1 MKTLY
6 LRIVLTFVLILMA
19 SGIIALF
26 VMNLY
31 YIGHVRDSNEQKI
44 VNIGEEIRSLFVQN
58 PDLELN
64 SYLTHIA
71 ALGYQIYAVD
81 DKLEGTYYGDPFK
94 RKQMN
99 SADIELV
106 LHGGTYRGIQ
116 ESKGILKV
124 NNYFENSLRNSVG
137 LPIDVHGTRYAVF
150 IRPNLEQQIG
160 EVRNLLG
167 LLLGFTFLFS
177 LVLIVIFSRFIVKPI
192 KKLTAA
198 THKIVGG
205 DYRIEMDVT
214 RSDEIGNLAR
224 DFTHMAQS
232 IQQLDQMRQEFV
244 ANVSHEIQSPLTSI
258 QGFAQTIRSK
268 ETSHEERF
276 KYLQIIEEESKR
288 LSSLSKQ
295 LLTLATLD
303 KEERVLKPSS
313 FRLDE
318 QIRQILIVTEFQ
330 WTDKQLELELNLVEM
345 TIKADQQLL
354 YQVWYNLITNAIK
367 FSNPGD
373 SLHIDMN
380 EEGQDILVTIRDTG
394 IGIPENELSHIF
406 ERFYKADKNRN
417 RTRSGSGLGLS
428 IVHKIVSLHDGHID
442 VHSQL
447 GKGTTFIV
455 RLPQL

>member
-1 MKTLY
+1 MT
-6 LRIVLTFVLILMA
+6 
-19 SGIIALF
+19 SGIFALF

-31 YIGHVRDSNEQKI
+31 YIGHVRDTNEQKI
-44 VNIGEEIRSLFVQN
+44 VKIGQEIRSLFEQN

-81 DKLEGTYYGDPFK
+81 KKLEGTYYGDPFK
-94 RKQMN
+94 RKQLDT
-99 SADIELV
+99 AQIQLV
-106 LHGGTYRGIQ
+106 LQGGIYRGIQ
-116 ESKGILKV
+116 DEGRLLKV

-137 LPIDVHGTRYAVF
+137 LPLDVHGNRYAVF

-160 EVRNLLG
+160 EVRILLS

-177 LVLIVIFSRFIVKPI
+177 IVLIVIFSRFIVKPI
-192 KKLTAA
+192 KKLTDA

-214 RSDEIGNLAR
+214 RTDEIGNLAR

-232 IQQLDQMRQEFV
+232 LQQLDQMRQEFV

-258 QGFAQTIRSK
+258 QGFAQSIRNK
-268 ETSHEERF
+268 RTSPEEEQR
-276 KYLQIIEEESKR
+276 YLLIIEEESKR

-303 KEERVLKPSS
+303 KEEHVLKPSS

-330 WTDKQLELELNLVEM
+330 WVDKQLELDLNLVDM
-345 TIKADQQLL
+345 TIIGDQQLL

-373 SLHIDMN
+373 SLHIDMHVDQ
-380 EEGQDILVTIRDTG
+380 QDIIVKIRDTG
-394 IGIPENELSHIF
+394 IGIPDNELSHIF

-428 IVHKIVSLHDGHID
+428 IVHKVITLHNGHID
-442 VHSQL
+442 VHSEL
-447 GKGTTFIV
+447 GQGTTFIV
-455 RLPQL
+455 RLPQVKNAHEAS